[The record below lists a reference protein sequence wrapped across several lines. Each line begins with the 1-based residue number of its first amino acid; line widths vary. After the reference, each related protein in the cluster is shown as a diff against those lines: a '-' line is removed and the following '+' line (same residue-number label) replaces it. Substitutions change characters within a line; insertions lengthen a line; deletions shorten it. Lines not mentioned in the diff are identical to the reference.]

1 MRADRLL
8 SIVDLLRR
16 HGRLSATDL
25 AARLAVTSRTI
36 QRDIDALSLMGVP
49 VYAERGRE
57 GGYALLPGYRPD
69 TADLTVDESKALL
82 VGGAGVADALGLNQ
96 AFSRAVRSLASGLPE
111 DHAQQVGRLL
121 DRVIVDPGGWG
132 GTARNPE
139 ALAPAFEAVQRDC
152 RLRIDYRALS
162 SGNGGRRTV
171 DPWGLVLAGSTWYLV
186 AAHRGKP
193 HTYRM
198 SRITD
203 IQLLDEPTR
212 RPEALDVR
220 QAWRDIRAGWNARD
234 SVSIRLRTRCDR
246 VDLALRSLQIT
257 LLGEPTVSELDEE
270 WSLIEARVHALR
282 GVVGVLLGFGSW
294 VQVLDPPELRAMMV
308 DIATET
314 LAQYRESDR
323 ASPA

>member
-16 HGRLSATDL
+16 HVRLSAADL
-25 AARLAVTSRTI
+25 AARLEVTSRTI

-69 TADLTVDESKALL
+69 SADLTVDESKALL
-82 VGGAGVADALGLNQ
+82 IGGAGVADALGLNQ
-96 AFSRAVRSLASGLPE
+96 AFSRAVRSMASGLPE

-132 GTARNPE
+132 GTAHNPD
-139 ALAPAFEAVQRDC
+139 ALAPVFEAVQRDC
-152 RLRIDYRALS
+152 RARILYEALS
-162 SGNGGRRTV
+162 SDNGGRRTV

-193 HTYRM
+193 HTYRI

-203 IQLLDEPTR
+203 IRLLDEPTR
-212 RPEALDVR
+212 RPERLDVR
-220 QAWRDIRAGWNARD
+220 QVWRGIRAGWNARD
-234 SVSIRLRTRCDR
+234 SVLIRLRTRRDR

-257 LLGEPTVSELDEE
+257 LLGEPAVSELDEE

-282 GVVGVLLGFGSW
+282 GVVGVLLGFGNW
-294 VQVLDPPELRAMMV
+294 VQALDPPELRAMMA
-308 DIATET
+308 DTAAEA
-314 LAQYRESDR
+314 LAQYRESGWP
-323 ASPA
+323 ASS